1 MTCFGAPP
9 LYVSCVVLIL
19 KSPFKIHITFAI
31 RLDCAWTS
39 SIQEWSKAGG
49 GSIRLAT
56 LDLLCYADPSL
67 VKKCEDAACVLFF
80 YDTTK
85 NHSRRWCSMSVC
97 RNRMKV
103 AAHYQRLRKLK

>member
-1 MTCFGAPP
+1 M
-9 LYVSCVVLIL
+9 LVVLIL
-19 KSPFKIHITFAI
+19 KSPFKIHITFTI
-31 RLDCAWTS
+31 HLDCAWTS
-39 SIQEWSKAGG
+39 SIQKWSKAGG

-67 VKKCEDAACVLFF
+67 VKKCENAACVLFF

-85 NHSRRWCSMSVC
+85 NHSRRWCSMRVC
-97 RNRMKV
+97 GNRMKV